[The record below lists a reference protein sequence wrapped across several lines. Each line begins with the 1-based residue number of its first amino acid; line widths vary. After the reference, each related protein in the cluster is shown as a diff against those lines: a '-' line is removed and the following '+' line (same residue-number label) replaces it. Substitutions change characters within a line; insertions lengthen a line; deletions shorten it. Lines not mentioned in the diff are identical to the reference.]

1 MKKLLFL
8 LFILI
13 TSLSKSQNDSIVV
26 FLFSDDNNNGVFES
40 GLGEKPVINY
50 CLSLQYKHIVA
61 SQDVWSYA
69 SGRTDLNGRCA
80 FRYLGTLSA
89 PDSNIVSPAAAFP
102 SDIMY
107 NNTHFSMIRNLPK
120 TGVTQ
125 IPLYSVFG
133 FKNEKLAYIGV
144 GNSPGM
150 SGSYQQY
157 CLGSSV
163 MLISTSAYCRNYVDI
178 NPGVIP
184 FTYTI
189 TNGVTTN
196 VYNDMVTINWP
207 STGMTSCGSGG
218 GAYYLS
224 PIPELNAVGAY
235 TLTYANALMFSNI
248 GYNDGYPYTE
258 SLQFIVDSCS
268 KITGLNTYIE
278 CSNDCYK
285 GGGEYFSSDEVIIS
299 TNGTYTTMAIP
310 DYNGNYN
317 VLSPYSPTAYT
328 LTAMPNSGFSHTCSS
343 VPTSTYISASWANNI
358 VRYDQLAQTSTGNVN
373 CYSFINT
380 PIGQTVPGSVFNI
393 QPFYGISH
401 PDYCSVLNHTGKF
414 WVKLSSD
421 VTFQSLSVSTPSY
434 TALYP
439 TATGDSIVWNISD
452 LRQYANN
459 MTGSVFSLNILM
471 KTTATVG
478 NNYCFKT
485 GIISSYPE
493 TSFTDNESSNCWI
506 IGGPFDP
513 NYKVVTPKGTGPQ
526 GYISTSTSEL
536 IYTIN
541 FQNVGN
547 LPAINVKV
555 NDLLDANLDKTTLKI
570 IGSSAPVQTNIDA
583 TGLVTFLFDNI
594 ILPDSTHDEPH
605 SHGFVTYKV
614 NLKPSLV
621 AGTQINNSAAIYF
634 DYNSAV
640 LTNTVLN
647 TLQST
652 TGVKELNASAFE
664 VYPNPSNGLININ
677 STEVITKVIVI
688 NVLGETVKSIAI
700 DLKHVTIDI
709 TDLKSN
715 VYFLQITDDK
725 NQTNIRKIVKE

>member
-1 MKKLLFL
+1 MKKLLF

-13 TSLSKSQNDSIVV
+13 TSLSKAQNDSIVV
-26 FLFSDDNNNGVFES
+26 FLFSDDNNNGIFES
-40 GLGEKPVINY
+40 GMGEKPIINY
-50 CLSLQYKHIVA
+50 CLSIQYKHTV
-61 SQDVWSYA
+61 SGQDVWSYGG
-69 SGRTDLNGRCA
+69 SRSDINGRCA

-89 PDSNIVSPAAAFP
+89 PDSNIISAAVAFP
-102 SDIMY
+102 SDIIY
-107 NNTHFSMIRNLPK
+107 NGAHFSIIRNLPK

-133 FKNEKLAYIGV
+133 FKNEKLSYIGV

-163 MLISTSAYCRNYVDI
+163 MLITTSGYCRNYVDI

-207 STGMTSCGSGG
+207 STGMPSCGAGG
-218 GAYYLS
+218 GAYYLN

-235 TLTYANALMFSNI
+235 TLTYANAISFSNM

-268 KITGLNTYIE
+268 KVTGVNTYVE

-285 GGGEYFSSDEVIIS
+285 GGGEYFSSDEVITS

-317 VLSPYSPTAYT
+317 VLSPYSATAYT
-328 LTAMPNSGFSHTCSS
+328 LTALPNAGFSHTCSS
-343 VPTSTYISASWANNI
+343 VPTSTYISASWTSNI
-358 VRYDQLAQTSTGNVN
+358 VRYDQLAQTSTSNVN

-380 PIGQTVPGSVFNI
+380 PVGLTVPGSVFHI

-401 PDYCSVLNHTGKF
+401 PNYCSVLNHTGKF

-421 VTFQSLSVSTPSY
+421 VSFQSLSASTPSY
-434 TALYP
+434 TTKYP
-439 TATGDSIVWNISD
+439 TASGDSIVWNISD

-459 MTGSVFSLNILM
+459 MNGSFFSLNILM

-478 NNYCFKT
+478 NNYCFKS
-485 GIISSYPE
+485 GVISLYPE
-493 TSFTDNESSNCWI
+493 TSFTDNESSNCWV

-513 NYKVVTPKGTGPQ
+513 NYKEVSPKGTGPQ
-526 GYISTSTSEL
+526 GYISTSTNEL
-536 IYTIN
+536 LYTIN

-547 LPAINVKV
+547 SPAVNVKV
-555 NDLLDANLDKTTLKI
+555 NDLLDSNVDKTSLKI
-570 IGSSAPVQTNIDA
+570 IGSSAPVQTNIDG

-605 SHGFVTYKV
+605 SHGFVTYKI

-621 AGTQINNSAAIYF
+621 AGTQIHNSAAIYF
-634 DYNSAV
+634 DYNAAV

-647 TLQST
+647 TLQT
-652 TGVKELNASAFE
+652 VTEVQELHSGSFE
-664 VYPNPSNGLININ
+664 VYPNPSNGIVTVN
-677 STEVITKVIVI
+677 SSNVISKITII
-688 NVLGETVKSIAI
+688 NVLGEVVKSITVDSKQVI
-700 DLKHVTIDI
+700 VDL

-715 VYFLQITDDK
+715 VYFLQITDAK
-725 NQTNIRKIVKE
+725 NQTSIKKIVKE